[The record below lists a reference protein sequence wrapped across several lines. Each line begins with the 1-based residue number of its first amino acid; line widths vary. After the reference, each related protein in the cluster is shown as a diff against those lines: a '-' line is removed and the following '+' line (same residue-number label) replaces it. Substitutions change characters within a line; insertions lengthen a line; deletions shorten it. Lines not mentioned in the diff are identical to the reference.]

1 MIRSATQFVSEL
13 TRVVPDFPRA
23 GILFRDLSP
32 VFADAQGL
40 EAVIDDLVA
49 RFSGTF
55 DVIAGVEARGFVLA
69 SAAAY
74 AAGVGTVMIRKA
86 GKLPGTVLTESYA
99 LEYGVA
105 ELEVQ
110 PALLPAGCRVLV
122 LDDVLATG
130 GTLAAS
136 LSLIERAGWTVAGV
150 GVVLELSGLGGRAA
164 LAGRDIHAIQVA

>member
-110 PALLPAGCRVLV
+110 PALLPPGCRVLV